1 MNVLLAL
8 SFTLALGSSARAKP
22 PAAPAQQSCI
32 DQERLT
38 KTLKNIRKETKW
50 QLEGPML
57 WGYFFLDD
65 DLPRLTKALDE
76 LERDGYRL
84 VEIIARKSS
93 RGTFLLHVQRVEALS
108 LEALHDRN
116 QALCALA
123 DRLGL
128 RSYDGME
135 VVPAPDPGGRPKQ
148 GRRRLTRR

>member
-8 SFTLALGSSARAKP
+8 SVTLALGSSARATRHAP
-22 PAAPAQQSCI
+22 PPEDSCI
-32 DQERLT
+32 DEERLT

-65 DLPRLTKALDE
+65 DLPRLTKVLEE
-76 LERDGYRL
+76 LERDGYRF

-108 LEALHDRN
+108 ADALRKRN
-116 QALCALA
+116 QTFCALA
-123 DRLGL
+123 DRMGM
-128 RSYDGME
+128 RSYEGME
-135 VVPAPDPGGRPKQ
+135 VAPAPSPDGRPSQ

>member
-8 SFTLALGSSARAKP
+8 SVTLALGSSARPGHHTP
-22 PAAPAQQSCI
+22 PAEGSCI

-38 KTLKNIRKETKW
+38 KMLKSIRKETKW

-76 LERDGYRL
+76 LERDGYRF

-108 LEALHDRN
+108 ADALRKRN
-116 QALCALA
+116 QTFCALA
-123 DRLGL
+123 DSLGV
-128 RSYDGME
+128 RSYEGME
-135 VVPAPDPGGRPKQ
+135 VGPAPAPDGRPKQ
-148 GRRRLTRR
+148 GRRHLTRR